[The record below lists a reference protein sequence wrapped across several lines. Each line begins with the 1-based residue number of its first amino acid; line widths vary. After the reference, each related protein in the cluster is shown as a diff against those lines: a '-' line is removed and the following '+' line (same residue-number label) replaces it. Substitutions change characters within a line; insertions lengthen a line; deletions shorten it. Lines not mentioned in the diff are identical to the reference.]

1 MIIEYCAHYSRPA
14 WRSATRGSLF
24 LFSLLADPRGRT
36 ASRQMSSQA
45 SPFYIKGRLLGSG
58 PNTPCRKA
66 GKENVLSRRMYKQYL
81 LWMSKEESDALDD
94 LSARSGLSKANVL
107 RKFILS
113 KPIKERPSVDFLE
126 LENEI
131 YQIGNNFNQLVRR
144 ANRLGTVSDNDI
156 KEAQRV
162 YNRVHRLLR
171 EWEKTWR

>member
-1 MIIEYCAHYSRPA
+1 
-14 WRSATRGSLF
+14 
-24 LFSLLADPRGRT
+24 
-36 ASRQMSSQA
+36 MS
-45 SPFYIKGRLLGSG
+45 K
-58 PNTPCRKA
+58 
-66 GKENVLSRRMYKQYL
+66 RMYKQYL

-107 RKFILS
+107 RKIILS
-113 KPIKERPSVDFLE
+113 KPIKERPNVDFLE

-144 ANRLGTVSDNDI
+144 ANRLGTVSDSDI

-162 YNRVHRLLR
+162 YNKVHRLLR